1 MFRIRIDTE
10 PDPDIIIP
18 DPDIIIPDPDIIIP
32 DPDPAKDK
40 RADKC

>member
-40 RADKC
+40 RADK